1 MPTWEMFNHQ
11 PHEYRQSVF
20 PDGVPILAV
29 EAASVNGWREY
40 AHSVVGMTN
49 FGASGPLKDVL
60 NYFGFNAA
68 NVAKKA
74 HELLEFYAKSPIP
87 PHSVVNRPSPIIQ

>member
-29 EAASVNGWREY
+29 EAGSVNGWREY
-40 AHSVVGMTN
+40 AHSVIGMTN

-87 PHSVVNRPSPIIQ
+87 PYSVVNRPSPTIQ